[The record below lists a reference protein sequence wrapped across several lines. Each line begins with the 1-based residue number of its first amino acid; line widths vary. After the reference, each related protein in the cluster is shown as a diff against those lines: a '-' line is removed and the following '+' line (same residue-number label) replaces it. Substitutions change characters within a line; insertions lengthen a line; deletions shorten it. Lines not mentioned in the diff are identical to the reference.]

1 MQENLTE
8 NKNILLKE
16 SDPKMDSGETTYHDE
31 KFPKTVKKDSEKI
44 LQIKLLQEK
53 IDNENSIIKEYDT
66 QLENIRNNNQT
77 DLALNKKNIFDR
89 ISTNKTNKLISNL
102 KEKNNSL
109 YTKIVGLTEKEN
121 SLNLNSSDILEQ
133 NKNKDSL
140 KKIKR
145 EKEIIQNKIIEID
158 NQIKKILDKEKTH
171 PSSRLSLQK
180 KYIKNIEEQ
189 NLFYNQLPKQIK
201 TSSSAFLESL
211 EKEEKKLA
219 REKSL
224 QEDLKRKEKLEL
236 LRNRELEIIRTRKSK
251 IDNLLKIKHPKYTA
265 KKDYITAEENEQ
277 KRKRE
282 EEALIKIEIKKR
294 KLRLQPI
301 NSAELNKFS
310 KEVQKNEKM
319 IMKELGQ
326 KKEQMRQ
333 IWQERKSLLPEYRS
347 KFMEQNMENEIK
359 LKEEMILKQERIKKE
374 VNDRIKFGEE
384 VMKNFQP
391 QQNYKLKTQREDKI
405 KKLKGVNKYKDIKN
419 LDIKLKNISNKLV
432 LSQPKNFQIS
442 NILADEEK
450 KGKKI
455 KILKPLEK
463 PIDYLSEERYKKSKE
478 NKPKYKSYLKDNKW
492 ENMLNSDGNIYNN
505 IEQVKMEA
513 KLLQKKADTKK
524 ELLKNE
530 ATNINNID
538 NLNNEI
544 SNLYIGSIKAKLQIL
559 KKIEK

>member
-1 MQENLTE
+1 M
-8 NKNILLKE
+8 
-16 SDPKMDSGETTYHDE
+16 
-31 KFPKTVKKDSEKI
+31 
-44 LQIKLLQEK
+44 
-53 IDNENSIIKEYDT
+53 
-66 QLENIRNNNQT
+66 
-77 DLALNKKNIFDR
+77 
-89 ISTNKTNKLISNL
+89 
-102 KEKNNSL
+102 
-109 YTKIVGLTEKEN
+109 
-121 SLNLNSSDILEQ
+121 
-133 NKNKDSL
+133 
-140 KKIKR
+140 
-145 EKEIIQNKIIEID
+145 
-158 NQIKKILDKEKTH
+158 
-171 PSSRLSLQK
+171 QK

-251 IDNLLKIKHPKYTA
+251 IDNLLKIKHPKYIA

-326 KKEQMRQ
+326 KKAQMRQ

-374 VNDRIKFGEE
+374 KNIKNKF
-384 VMKNFQP
+384 
-391 QQNYKLKTQREDKI
+391 KLNIKRLKEKIQRSKSC
-405 KKLKGVNKYKDIKN
+405 DIN
-419 LDIKLKNISNKLV
+419 LDISKSKSKEKQNKKNNNMSHRLTESK
-432 LSQPKNFQIS
+432 SKS
-442 NILADEEK
+442 
-450 KGKKI
+450 
-455 KILKPLEK
+455 
-463 PIDYLSEERYKKSKE
+463 KKSK
-478 NKPKYKSYLKDNKW
+478 NKINKSIDDLNK
-492 ENMLNSDGNIYNN
+492 
-505 IEQVKMEA
+505 KF
-513 KLLQKKADTKK
+513 KK
-524 ELLKNE
+524 
-530 ATNINNID
+530 
-538 NLNNEI
+538 
-544 SNLYIGSIKAKLQIL
+544 
-559 KKIEK
+559 

>member
-1 MQENLTE
+1 
-8 NKNILLKE
+8 
-16 SDPKMDSGETTYHDE
+16 
-31 KFPKTVKKDSEKI
+31 
-44 LQIKLLQEK
+44 
-53 IDNENSIIKEYDT
+53 
-66 QLENIRNNNQT
+66 
-77 DLALNKKNIFDR
+77 
-89 ISTNKTNKLISNL
+89 
-102 KEKNNSL
+102 
-109 YTKIVGLTEKEN
+109 
-121 SLNLNSSDILEQ
+121 
-133 NKNKDSL
+133 
-140 KKIKR
+140 
-145 EKEIIQNKIIEID
+145 
-158 NQIKKILDKEKTH
+158 
-171 PSSRLSLQK
+171 
-180 KYIKNIEEQ
+180 
-189 NLFYNQLPKQIK
+189 
-201 TSSSAFLESL
+201 
-211 EKEEKKLA
+211 
-219 REKSL
+219 
-224 QEDLKRKEKLEL
+224 
-236 LRNRELEIIRTRKSK
+236 
-251 IDNLLKIKHPKYTA
+251 
-265 KKDYITAEENEQ
+265 
-277 KRKRE
+277 
-282 EEALIKIEIKKR
+282 
-294 KLRLQPI
+294 
-301 NSAELNKFS
+301 
-310 KEVQKNEKM
+310 
-319 IMKELGQ
+319 
-326 KKEQMRQ
+326 
-333 IWQERKSLLPEYRS
+333 
-347 KFMEQNMENEIK
+347 
-359 LKEEMILKQERIKKE
+359 MILKQERIKKE